1 MGNSFTS
8 VIESSE
14 SSLYNADERR
24 SSSRLGIL
32 PLSPLVDDG
41 EDHPLTSSNA
51 AEVFS
56 DHSRRSTVV
65 RIVTG
70 DSDSE
75 DKALMSERSTHHPTY
90 PIGHHNKLGMGNLG
104 GGYERSTPSDFR
116 GLSTF
121 HLYLCC
127 GMMGFVIFWVVL
139 MLRIYLPESYWRW
152 SYFWWWKKINND
164 CKIQGIY
171 IQRNDYIHKSFMIN
185 VFPKVRTEALFL
197 TCPMPLWM
205 AAAEELFLMIIKPNI
220 F

>member
-1 MGNSFTS
+1 MNKAFSIIYEAASSASFLLQFFYMNCYFKKIKFFLFQIDENNLNDLSYQRRLSKMGNSFTS

-90 PIGHHNKLGMGNLG
+90 PSAHHNKLGMGSLG

-127 GMMGFVIFWVVL
+127 GMLGFVIFWVVL

-152 SYFWWWKKINND
+152 SYFW
-164 CKIQGIY
+164 
-171 IQRNDYIHKSFMIN
+171 
-185 VFPKVRTEALFL
+185 
-197 TCPMPLWM
+197 
-205 AAAEELFLMIIKPNI
+205 
-220 F
+220 

>member
-51 AEVFS
+51 EVFS

-75 DKALMSERSTHHPTY
+75 DKALVSTSSHLPHHATY
-90 PIGHHNKLGMGNLG
+90 PGHHNKLGVGGL

-127 GMMGFVIFWVVL
+127 GMLGFVIFWVVL

-152 SYFWWWKKINND
+152 SYFW
-164 CKIQGIY
+164 
-171 IQRNDYIHKSFMIN
+171 
-185 VFPKVRTEALFL
+185 
-197 TCPMPLWM
+197 
-205 AAAEELFLMIIKPNI
+205 
-220 F
+220 

>member
-1 MGNSFTS
+1 MNKAFSIIYEAASSASFLLQFFYMNCYFKKIKFFLFQIDENNLNDLSYQRRLSKMGNSFTS

-90 PIGHHNKLGMGNLG
+90 PSAHHNKLGMGSLG

-152 SYFWWWKKINND
+152 SYFW
-164 CKIQGIY
+164 
-171 IQRNDYIHKSFMIN
+171 
-185 VFPKVRTEALFL
+185 
-197 TCPMPLWM
+197 
-205 AAAEELFLMIIKPNI
+205 
-220 F
+220 

>member
-90 PIGHHNKLGMGNLG
+90 PSAHHNKLGMGSLG

-152 SYFWWWKKINND
+152 SYFW
-164 CKIQGIY
+164 
-171 IQRNDYIHKSFMIN
+171 
-185 VFPKVRTEALFL
+185 
-197 TCPMPLWM
+197 
-205 AAAEELFLMIIKPNI
+205 
-220 F
+220 